1 MKKVLAINVLIF
13 LGILVVLEVAARL
26 AFSQNEVNPVFD
38 DQSLRIRDRPF
49 VETNENRGFS
59 LKNGFK
65 SNLYSINASGFRGE
79 EFPADINK
87 KYLIIALGEST
98 TFGWGV
104 DDQHTY
110 PYLLNAHFQNGGIY
124 IVNAG
129 IPSYTSA
136 QTLLYLKEIL
146 DKKEITPKFALINIL
161 WNDVWYSTV
170 KNWDPEILVHQRP
183 PAWFGLMSK
192 YSRLFNVTFMGLRQ
206 RELVNVVNEKAVQE
220 YGNNL
225 EKMILLCKK
234 NNIDLAFM
242 EPPFDADHV
251 SEDGLNEFH
260 TQYTKSFL
268 IDTAKH
274 YAEKM
279 HEIAKKYDVIVID
292 HRFDLFGNLNH
303 YDLFLDGMH
312 PNSTGNNLM
321 AKDVY
326 DKLTPVIGR
335 N

>member
-1 MKKVLAINVLIF
+1 MKKVLAINVLVF
-13 LGILVVLEVAARL
+13 VGIIVLLEGSARL
-26 AFSQNEVNPVFD
+26 AVSQNEVNPVFD
-38 DQSLRIRDRPF
+38 DQSLRVRDRPF
-49 VETNENRGFS
+49 VETDEVRGFA
-59 LKNGFK
+59 LKSGFK
-65 SNLYSINASGFRGE
+65 SDLYSINANGFRGGE
-79 EFPADINK
+79 LPPDLGE
-87 KYLIIALGEST
+87 KYVILALGEST

-110 PYLLNAHFQNGGIY
+110 PYLLNTHFQHDDVY

-146 DKKEITPKFALINIL
+146 NKKEIDPRFALINIL

-183 PAWFGLMSK
+183 PVWFGLMSK
-192 YSRLFNVTFMGLRQ
+192 YSRLFNVIFMGLRS

-220 YGNNL
+220 YGHNL
-225 EKMILLCKK
+225 EKMILLCRD
-234 NNIDLAFM
+234 NNIKVAFV

-279 HEIAKKYDVIVID
+279 HEVAAKYGVAVIK
-292 HRFDLFGNLNH
+292 HQFDLFGNLNH

-312 PNSTGNNLM
+312 PNPAGNNLM

-326 DKLTPVIGR
+326 DKLSPVIGY